1 MIVQIYAHPTRRV
14 QRYASAD
21 ATQYHAIR
29 RRSKDYLP
37 AFGRFAPYL
46 ERA

>member
-1 MIVQIYAHPTRRV
+1 MVVQIKAQPHAAYK
-14 QRYASAD
+14 RYASVG

-29 RRSKDYLP
+29 RRLLP
-37 AFGRFAPYL
+37 AFGRLAPYL

>member
-1 MIVQIYAHPTRRV
+1 MVVQIKARPARRV
-14 QRYASAD
+14 
-21 ATQYHAIR
+21 
-29 RRSKDYLP
+29 RSVRKCGRNAEMRDQTPLKNYLP

>member
-1 MIVQIYAHPTRRV
+1 MIVRDQG
-14 QRYASAD
+14 ASRTA
-21 ATQYHAIR
+21 AYKGTQVWVRNDDIA
-29 RRSKDYLP
+29 RSGADYLP

>member
-1 MIVQIYAHPTRRV
+1 MIVQIKAQPRAAYKGTQVRV
-14 QRYASAD
+14 QRKDVQSGA
-21 ATQYHAIR
+21 
-29 RRSKDYLP
+29 DYLP